1 MNKSVIN
8 GEIFLILSII
18 FGCLNDVFSKYLG
31 YSAPSGEIIFFRF
44 LIGAIVLIP
53 FMGKNNYLQMI
64 RGKPALLNFIR
75 SILGVFSMWLCT
87 YSVIHLKLIE
97 VTILLWSI
105 PLFELVFSRLFL
117 SEMVNFRQTSA
128 TIMCF
133 ICIIAFSVKV
143 SDFSVEHSYLYILPL
158 TAAMLFAFQD
168 VIIKKIGRNNQCDLS
183 MLFSFSIYAAI
194 FSSFSFWNGGWKLT
208 FSIKTVA
215 LFVVLGICGQLM
227 QYFLF
232 MAFRQSMLSQLAPIR
247 YLEFII
253 QAFFGFIFFS
263 EIPSKTNII
272 CAIMLLII
280 IHIVSKIDKLVTKK

>member
-1 MNKSVIN
+1 MNKRIIN
-8 GEIFLILSII
+8 GEIFLILSIVC
-18 FGCLNDVFSKYLG
+18 GCFNDVFSKYLG
-31 YSAPSGEIIFFRF
+31 CSASSGEIVFFRF
-44 LIGAIVLIP
+44 LIGAIILMP
-53 FMGKNNYLQMI
+53 FMSKNDYLQTI
-64 RGKPALLNFIR
+64 RGRQALLNFVR

-117 SEMVNFRQTSA
+117 RERVNFRQISA
-128 TIMCF
+128 TIICF
-133 ICIIAFSVKV
+133 ICIVVFSVKV

-168 VIIKKIGRNNQCDLS
+168 VIIKKIGRTSQCDLS
-183 MLFSFSIYAAI
+183 MLFSFSIYATI
-194 FSSFSFWNGGWKLT
+194 FSSFSFWSGWGKLT
-208 FSIKTVA
+208 FSIKTIA
-215 LFVVLGICGQLM
+215 LFIVLGICGQLM

-232 MAFRQSMLSQLAPIR
+232 MAFRRSMLSQLAPIR

-253 QAFFGFIFFS
+253 QAFFGFLFFS

-272 CAIMLLII
+272 CAIMLLAI
-280 IHIVSKIDKLVTKK
+280 IHIVSKINK